1 MCKTKAIHAND
12 LNGDEDSQDEQ
23 REDFFIGSI
32 SSENNKDE
40 IYVNL
45 KINNKIVKFKLDTG
59 SQVNILT
66 DKIYKKIQTGE
77 PLVNTSVKLTS
88 YSGAPYL

>member
-1 MCKTKAIHAND
+1 MCKAKSIHAND

-32 SSENNKDE
+32 LSENNKDE
-40 IYVNL
+40 KNVNL

-66 DKIYKKIQTGE
+66 DKIYKK
-77 PLVNTSVKLTS
+77 NSDR
-88 YSGAPYL
+88 